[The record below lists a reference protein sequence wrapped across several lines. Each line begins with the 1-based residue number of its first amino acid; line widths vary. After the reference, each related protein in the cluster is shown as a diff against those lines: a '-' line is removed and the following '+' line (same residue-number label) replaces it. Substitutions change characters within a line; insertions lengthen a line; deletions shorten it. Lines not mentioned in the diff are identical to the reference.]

1 MVINRELLLKV
12 APYLRKVKSN
22 LIGLR
27 GRILILKRQLG
38 GPSTKGTMVLLSLG
52 EGKGSPYVA
61 SAVDSLGYDLVV
73 VSNKFP
79 MLESPY
85 TKKWI
90 QCDPFGDFKK
100 LKEKIKS
107 VSPIAVLVEQRNIL
121 LPIKARLNMEL
132 NLVDYGDKSHK
143 TSNSK
148 VELRQA
154 VDDKGASNIPWC
166 LLEDYTPDNFPF
178 PFVIKPEI
186 GTGSRGITIVEN
198 KSDLDE
204 ALEKLKSLEND
215 ETVGGRIFIEAV
227 FVGRQFD
234 VEGIYKDGEFTP
246 LSLTEEQYDIIDK
259 SLPSAWY
266 LFSPPIDTELH
277 AKLIESAKQFTKALG
292 VKNGAI
298 HCEMRVTKDNDIYV
312 IDYSNRMGHPHLV
325 SESCG
330 YFFPKAYVEVMAG
343 LDPDFSNLQENTVF
357 QRFVRSKSEL
367 ASYIKLMEENP
378 KLVIQKNMLGSHV
391 GGIATYARIAL
402 RSKSFD
408 DMATLLYKYNI
419 LPKEWADLYQLP
431 NNIS

>member
-1 MVINRELLLKV
+1 MNRELLLKV
-12 APYLRKVKSN
+12 APFLRKIKSN

-27 GRILILKRQLG
+27 GRILILKRQLKQ
-38 GPSTKGTMVLLSLG
+38 PSKKGSMVLLSLG

-85 TKKWI
+85 TKKWV
-90 QCDPFGDFKK
+90 QCNPFGDFEI
-100 LKEKIKS
+100 LKEKVKS
-107 VSPIAVLVEQRNIL
+107 LSPIAVLVEQRNIL
-121 LPIKARLNMEL
+121 LPIKARLNIEL

-154 VDDKGASNIPWC
+154 IDDAGVSNIPWC

-198 KSDLDE
+198 KNDLDE
-204 ALEKLKSLEND
+204 AIEKLKSLEDD

-227 FVGRQFD
+227 IIGRQFD

-266 LFSPPIDTELH
+266 LFSPPIEPELRS
-277 AKLIESAKQFTKALG
+277 KLLESAKQFTKALG

-298 HCEMRVTKDNDIYV
+298 HCEMRVTDDEKIYV
-312 IDYSNRMGHPHLV
+312 IDYSNRMGYPHLV

-343 LDPDFSNLQENTVF
+343 ETPDFSNLQENTVF
-357 QRFVRSKSEL
+357 QRFIRSKKEL
-367 ASYIKLMEENP
+367 ASYKKLMEENP
-378 KLVIQKNMLGSHV
+378 ELVIQKNMLGSHV

-408 DMATLLYKYNI
+408 DMVALLSKYDV
-419 LPKEWADLYQLP
+419 LPLQWEELYQL
-431 NNIS
+431 STRKS